1 MWSTPSLFPTTEGP
15 AVADFARTF
24 LHASTGVRAGSALE
38 LVAWQAWL
46 IDQLY
51 ERRADG
57 LLRYR
62 RSLVGMPRKQ
72 GKSMLGSLIALY
84 ALIEGED
91 GAKEVYSAAGDRQQA
106 RIVFGEAKR
115 QINASPALNGIC
127 KVYRDVIEVPATGS
141 IYRVLSSD
149 AKLAQGY
156 NPSCVVFDE
165 LHVQPNSDLWDALTL
180 GSGARRDPQIVAITT
195 AGHDLN
201 TICGQMYQYGQRVC
215 DGTLDDDAFGFFWW
229 EAPKD
234 CDLVNESAWR
244 EANPNLDE
252 GLLSLDDMK
261 VSVKQTNEIAFRR
274 YRLNQWVRASESFL
288 PAGAWDKC
296 RNKDLDIDPDM
307 PIFLGID
314 MALKHDS
321 IAVVWVQQQDDVLVA
336 RSKIWFPEGDA
347 IDVQAVEN
355 FIRELHNAYRIDV
368 AAFDPAYF
376 LRSAQVLADDGV
388 PMVEFPQSA
397 ARMVPASGTLFEE
410 IVNGRIAHSGD
421 STFSDQVLSA
431 TPRATDTG
439 WRLSK
444 GRSKR
449 KIDAAIALAM
459 AVDVALKRREPEIVP
474 GFYSW

>member
-1 MWSTPSLFPTTEGP
+1 MYPTTEGP

-24 LHASTGVRAGSALE
+24 LHASTGVRAGQPLE
-38 LVAWQAWL
+38 LVPWQAWL

-51 ERRADG
+51 ERRDDG
-57 LLRYR
+57 LLRYK
-62 RSLVGMPRKQ
+62 RSVVGLARKQ

-84 ALIEGED
+84 ALIEGEE

-115 QINASPALNGIC
+115 QILASSALNGIC
-127 KVYRDVIEVPATGS
+127 KVYRDAIEVPATGS
-141 IYRVLSSD
+141 VYRVLSSD

-156 NPSCVVFDE
+156 NASCVVFDE
-165 LHVQPNSDLWDALTL
+165 LHVQPNDDLWDALTL
-180 GSGARRDPQIVAITT
+180 GSGARRDPMIVAITT

-201 TICGQMYQYGQRVC
+201 TICGRLYQYGQRVC
-215 DGTLDDDAFGFFWW
+215 DGTLEDEAFGFFWW

-234 CDLVNESAWR
+234 CDLLDVGAWR
-244 EANPNLDE
+244 AANPNLDE
-252 GLLSLDDMK
+252 GLLSMDDMN
-261 VSVKQTNEIAFRR
+261 VSVRQTAEVAFRR
-274 YRLNQWVRASESFL
+274 YRLNQWFRVSESFL
-288 PAGAWDKC
+288 PAGAWEKC
-296 RNKDLDIDPDM
+296 RNADLEIDPEL
-307 PIFLGID
+307 PIYIGID

-321 IAVVWVQQQDDVLVA
+321 IAVVWVQPQDDVLVA
-336 RSKIWFPEGDA
+336 RSKIWFPDGDA
-347 IDVQAVEN
+347 IDVAAVEN
-355 FIRELHNAYRIDV
+355 FIRELHMRYRVEV

-397 ARMVPASGTLFEE
+397 ARMVPASGTLYEE
-410 IVNGRIAHSGD
+410 IVNQRIAHDGD
-421 STFSDQVLSA
+421 STFADQVLSA

-459 AVDVALKRREPEIVP
+459 AVDVALKRREPEVVP
-474 GFYSW
+474 GFFSL